1 MNTPKFNLAV
11 QYAVIYKENGL
22 IAEFQRTPKGT
33 MKLHNHLKTA
43 TNAWRKLGGA
53 SNGFDNKNGWF
64 ITTTVALANA
74 KWA

>member
-1 MNTPKFNLAV
+1 MPKLNLAT

-22 IAEFQRTPKGT
+22 ITEFQRGANKQ

-53 SNGFDNKNGWF
+53 SNGYDNKNGWF

>member
-1 MNTPKFNLAV
+1 MPKLNLATGYV
-11 QYAVIYKENGL
+11 VIYKEDGL
-22 IAEFQRTPKGT
+22 ITEFQRNPSKQ
-33 MKLHNHLKTA
+33 MKIHNHLKTA

-64 ITTTVALANA
+64 ITTTAALAHA